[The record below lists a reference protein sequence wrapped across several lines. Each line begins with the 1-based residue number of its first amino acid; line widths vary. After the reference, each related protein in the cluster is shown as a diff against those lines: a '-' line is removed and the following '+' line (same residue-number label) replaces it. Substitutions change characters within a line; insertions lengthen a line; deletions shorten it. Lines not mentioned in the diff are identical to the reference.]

1 MTGHNRSTAIPD
13 SLAFYASE
21 PHQCNYLPGKE
32 ALTVF
37 ADPNAAMNTAIYSRI
52 IDYGFRRS
60 GEYVYIPRCPGC
72 DACISVRIP
81 VHEFKPNRNQR
92 RIIQKN
98 SELVVHRHPPVFSEK
113 HYQLY
118 CSYIHSRH
126 HGGGMDNPTPKDYV
140 KFLTSSWSDTVF
152 YEFSLRGQMLAVSV
166 VDRLHKGLS
175 AVYTFFDP
183 AEEKRSLG
191 GYAILW
197 LIEETR
203 VMGLKWLYLGYYI
216 ADCQKMMYKSHYRP
230 LEAFING
237 RWHKFNKD
245 ELITL

>member
-1 MTGHNRSTAIPD
+1 MTGHHRSTKIPD

-21 PHQCNYLPGKE
+21 PHQCNYLPDKQ

-37 ADPNAAMNTAIYSRI
+37 ADPNAIMNTSIYSRI

-81 VHEFKPNRNQR
+81 VNEFKPDRSQR
-92 RIIQKN
+92 RIIRKN
-98 SELVVHRHPPVFSEK
+98 SDLTILRHPPVFNEK

-118 CSYIHSRH
+118 RTYIQSRH

-140 KFLTSSWSDTVF
+140 KFLTSSWSNTVF
-152 YEFSLRGQMLAVSV
+152 YEFNLSGRLLAVSV
-166 VDRLHKGLS
+166 VDHLHNGLS
-175 AVYTFFDP
+175 AVYTHFDP

-191 GYAILW
+191 SYAILW
-197 LIEETR
+197 LIKETR
-203 VMGLKWLYLGYYI
+203 LLGLNWLYLGYYI
-216 ADCQKMMYKSHYRP
+216 ANCQKMLYKSRYRP

-237 RWHKFNKD
+237 HWHKFHKD
-245 ELITL
+245 EPITL